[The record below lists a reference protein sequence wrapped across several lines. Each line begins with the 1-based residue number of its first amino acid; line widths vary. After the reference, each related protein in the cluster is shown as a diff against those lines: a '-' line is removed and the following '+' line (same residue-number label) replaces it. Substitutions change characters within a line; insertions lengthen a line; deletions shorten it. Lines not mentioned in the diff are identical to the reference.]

1 MQTKGTKQICENRQA
16 RHEYF
21 ILEQITPTAEV
32 VREIRPVY
40 NFKAE

>member
-1 MQTKGTKQICENRQA
+1 MAYKSKEA
-16 RHEYF
+16 

-32 VREIRPVY
+32 VREIQPVY